1 MSIQGGPD
9 IVENGLILCY
19 DPANLKG
26 YISGSTNVFDLSTT
40 NSSGSLINGVVYTTT
55 SKGTFTFD
63 GTNDFIQGEKVIEP
77 TGALSISAWFRSK
90 GLVSPNDGMGGV
102 LLCSSPETIHGYI
115 LSYSPKDKNI
125 AFATVTASSAPF
137 FPISS
142 FLPSGSFETNVV
154 NNVVATWDGS
164 TQRVYS
170 NSRLVGT
177 RSFSTA
183 ILYPTSGDRRYRV
196 GCHQNVAFLT
206 FPRFFNGDIYNVS
219 LYNRAL
225 SQREI
230 QQNYDAIRGRFP
242 NPPANISASFW
253 LPFEFD
259 TLTTANLEANDN
271 SAGTWTINNTRNL
284 LGISGSVAQFTNTGS
299 VNYIFDPGTRG
310 LAYNV
315 SGLAGGG
322 AASDLRFFTPVAIN
336 KYSMRFYYY
345 LPSMAT
351 FNVYGICGGL
361 NASGFGFDGNGI
373 FRHIKN
379 PGLQLENVPIT
390 AENVWYRVEIYWER
404 NGPHIQSIYDAAG
417 QLVGTWQGTAG
428 TQTIYSFSF
437 LSYTSAGGTPSA
449 ASNAYMDNLIIDWVD
464 AKFPIGP

>member
-26 YISGSTNVFDLSTT
+26 YTSGSTNVFDLSTT
-40 NSSGSLINGVVYTTT
+40 KSSGSLVGGLAYTTG
-55 SKGTFTFD
+55 SKGTFVLD
-63 GTNDFIQGEKVIEP
+63 GINDYIQGEKVIEP
-77 TGALSISAWFRSK
+77 TGALSISAWFRST
-90 GLVSPNDGMGGV
+90 GTGSNNDGTGGV
-102 LLCSSPETIHGYI
+102 LLCSSPELNHGYF
-115 LSYSPKDKNI
+115 LSYSQRDKTI
-125 AFATVTASSAPF
+125 QFSTVINTG
-137 FPISS
+137 S
-142 FLPSGSFETNVV
+142 FMPSGSFERNVV

-164 TQRVYS
+164 THRVYS
-170 NSRLVGT
+170 NARLVGT

-183 ILYPTSGDRRYRV
+183 IGYATSGDRKHRV
-196 GCHQNVAFLT
+196 GRWGYTDAVSYNRYFQ
-206 FPRFFNGDIYNVS
+206 GDIYNVS

-271 SAGTWTINNTRNL
+271 SGGTWVLNNTRNL

-315 SGLAGGG
+315 NGLAGGG
-322 AASDLRFFTPVAIN
+322 AASNMRFAAPVGVN
-336 KYSMRFYYY
+336 KFSMRFYYY
-345 LPSMAT
+345 APSINT
-351 FNVYGICGGL
+351 YNYYGIFRGL
-361 NASGFGFDGNGI
+361 NGSGFGFTGNGQVRY
-373 FRHIKN
+373 FKN
-379 PGLQLENVPIT
+379 PSLAFENVPFT
-390 AENVWYRVEIYWER
+390 TENAWYRLEIYWER
-404 NGPHIQSIYDAAG
+404 GVSEILSVYNTAN
-417 QLVGTWQGTAG
+417 QLVGTSQGT
-428 TQTIYSFSF
+428 
-437 LSYTSAGGTPSA
+437 GGTDGISFFEFFYENSTNGPTGA
-449 ASNAYMDNLIIDWVD
+449 PSNAYMDNLIIDWRD
-464 AKFPIGP
+464 AVFPLGP

>member
-1 MSIQGGPD
+1 MSVQGGPD

-19 DPANLKG
+19 DPANIES
-26 YISGSTNVFDLSTT
+26 YVSGSTNVFDLSTT
-40 NSSGSLINGVVYTTT
+40 NSSGSLVGGLVYATG
-55 SKGTFTFD
+55 SKGTFVLD
-63 GTNDFIQGEKVIEP
+63 GINDYIQGEKIIEP
-77 TGALSISAWFRSK
+77 VGALSISAWFKST
-90 GLVSPNDGMGGV
+90 GTGSNNDHVGNV
-102 LLCSSPETIHGYI
+102 LLCSSPELNHGYF
-115 LSYSPKDKNI
+115 LSYSQRDKNI
-125 AFATVTASSAPF
+125 FFSTVINNGTHMS
-137 FPISS
+137 
-142 FLPSGSFETNVV
+142 SGSFESNVV

-164 TQRVYS
+164 THRVYS
-170 NSRLVGT
+170 NARLVGT

-183 ILYPTSGDRRYRV
+183 IGYATSGDRKHRV
-196 GCHQNVAFLT
+196 GRWGYADTVSYDRYFQ
-206 FPRFFNGDIYNVS
+206 GDIYNVS

-284 LGISGSVAQFTNTGS
+284 LGISGSVAQFRNTGS

-449 ASNAYMDNLIIDWVD
+449 ASNAYMDNLIIDWVN